1 MRVLCSITGSTSHA
15 RASLPLV
22 RALAEAGHDVLVV
35 TAAQLVPVFDGEAAR
50 VTGVFT
56 DITQQGMRLL
66 LEGRLPIPAEFSRF
80 AHDLW
85 ATLGCGPQLHEAY
98 GLLLPIA
105 RDFRPDVILRD
116 GYEFAA
122 LLAAEALGVPHVPA
136 PSGSGQFLDPE
147 LILPMLNDRRRE
159 AGLPPSDDPV
169 SVYRHGRFDCMPV
182 TYSFA
187 RPVAPEAV
195 AYRQPRTVTR
205 GEALPDWL
213 HELPADRPLVLAS
226 LGTGLPGT
234 VLGFL
239 DKARQ
244 IGAPVPEY
252 DPAEPLN
259 TVVRA
264 LSTVDCSAVVSTLGM
279 PVDEDLAADNVRV
292 VDRFPQQLLLER
304 AALFLT
310 HGGYNSIRESVRA
323 GVPMAVRPM
332 FGDQKYNAERVAEL
346 GLGAHV
352 SERGPEAMAQACH
365 RLLDDP
371 PVTAVAQRAQKEML
385 ALPGV
390 EVAVAHLERLAS

>member
-1 MRVLCSITGSTSHA
+1 MKVLCSITGSTSHA

-22 RALAEAGHDVLVV
+22 RALTGAGHDVLVV
-35 TAAQLVPVFDGEAAR
+35 TAPTLVPVFDGESAQ
-50 VTGVFT
+50 VKGVFT
-56 DITQQGMRLL
+56 DITEQGMRLL
-66 LEGRLPIPAEFSRF
+66 LEGKLPIPAEFSRF

-85 ATLGCGPQLHEAY
+85 AGLGCGPQLNDAY
-98 GLLLPIA
+98 ELLLPIA

-122 LLAAEALGVPHVPA
+122 LLAAEALGVPQVPA

-159 AGLPPSDDPV
+159 AGLPPADDPA

-182 TYSFA
+182 KYSFA
-187 RPVAPEAV
+187 RPAAPDAV
-195 AYRQPRTVTR
+195 AYEQPRTVTR
-205 GEALPDWL
+205 GESLPDWL
-213 HELPADRPLVLAS
+213 GELPAGRPLVLAS

-239 DKARQ
+239 AKAREF
-244 IGAPVPEY
+244 GAPIPVY

-259 TVVRA
+259 AVVQA
-264 LSTVDCSAVVSTLGM
+264 LSALECSAVVSTLGM
-279 PVDEDLAADNVRV
+279 PVDRSLAGDNVLV

-304 AALFLT
+304 SALFLS

-323 GVPMAVRPM
+323 GVPMVVRPM
-332 FGDQKYNAERVAEL
+332 FADQRYNAERVQDL
-346 GLGAHV
+346 GLGTHV
-352 SERGPEAMAQACH
+352 SERAPEALTDACR

-371 PVTAVAQRAQKEML
+371 TVTAAAHRAREEML
-385 ALPGV
+385 ALPGI
-390 EVAVAHLERLAS
+390 EAAVSHLERLGA